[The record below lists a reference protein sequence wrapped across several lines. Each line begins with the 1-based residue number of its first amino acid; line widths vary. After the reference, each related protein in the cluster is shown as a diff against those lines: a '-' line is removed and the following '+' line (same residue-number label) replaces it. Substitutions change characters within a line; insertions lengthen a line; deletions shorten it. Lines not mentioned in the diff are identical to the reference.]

1 MTVLGAALAGL
12 GSLIFPFNFVEAPEA
27 ANEKLRDAALEQQFA
42 AWRPGFFYYLSQ
54 VYCRFLK
61 DQNQANVTP
70 VPPDIAEAV
79 DAEMEEPWMIKLAE
93 FVRDRL
99 VPASKPRDASS
110 AAEVRQAFFD
120 FCYGE
125 VPKKEVGLRLA
136 RKGFAEEN
144 AHYRSG
150 LTRTSRRV
158 YQVKLE
164 SGVSLVALR
173 SSSTGGSGG

>member
-1 MTVLGAALAGL
+1 MP
-12 GSLIFPFNFVEAPEA
+12 S
-27 ANEKLRDAALEQQFA
+27 
-42 AWRPGFFYYLSQ
+42 
-54 VYCRFLK
+54 
-61 DQNQANVTP
+61 VTP
-70 VPPDIAEAV
+70 VVVDIAEAV
-79 DAEMEEPWMIKLAE
+79 DEELEEPWMVRLTE
-93 FVRDRL
+93 FVRKRL
-99 VPASKPRDASS
+99 VPVKKPKDASS

-120 FCYGE
+120 FCYGD

-158 YQVKLE
+158 YQVKLD

-173 SSSTGGSGG
+173 SGSTGGSGG